1 MERLNFFM
9 KYHLSLILFLVGLL
23 GNYSVWA
30 VDPAKESDKKSK
42 TNPTAPAKTP
52 AKAAQPAPA
61 AKAVAP
67 APAKVETPLPDDIE
81 KEHERA
87 VEIARDGKPAE
98 GLKILA
104 RLSKQYP
111 DNYPIYRDMIII
123 TTWTDQCKDALTLYE
138 KIKNR
143 PNQEGYLISAVAECK
158 ANSAKRN
165 ERIRQLRE
173 AMAMIRGAMQ
183 TNPQDDDLRQ
193 SLKTLKEDLKVE
205 ISQVVEATLN
215 TNESAEG
222 NRQWALST
230 RYTHRINDPLR
241 VYARLFLMRA
251 DDKKFPTGDID
262 RAGIGLTYDFNEY
275 FSINQDLSTDMRE
288 SGEEGSTTT
297 LSVFPNPLWSIVGE
311 YATFAEDVPLRGKA
325 EGATAKRM
333 SLATDYHSVDYR
345 WLWGASIAQYDFD
358 EPNFIDQF
366 GDPVIRNPDNKRTA
380 LSTYGEYA
388 FELKPQREQRLSLSL
403 STSKNTEFDRVYF
416 NPEKD
421 RSVILTYQL
430 NIVFNTKLY
439 RHVDILSIYGGIYQE
454 DVSTLDYNNSL
465 NDADPTN
472 DLKRSYSDPVGGI
485 RYAQEYDFSKYTAL
499 RWGISYSSNVYDGN
513 REGNA
518 AADLG
523 FVHRF

>member
-1 MERLNFFM
+1 M
-9 KYHLSLILFLVGLL
+9 YSSLIVRVLAWKITTKPKRINFSMKHHISLFFFWVGLL
-23 GNYSVWA
+23 GNPTAWA
-30 VDPAKESDKKSK
+30 VDSAPEKKPVKAAK
-42 TNPTAPAKTP
+42 TAPVAK
-52 AKAAQPAPA
+52 
-61 AKAVAP
+61 VA
-67 APAKVETPLPDDIE
+67 APAKVETPLPDEAE
-81 KEHERA
+81 KEHKRA
-87 VEIARDGKPAE
+87 VDIARDGKPTE

-111 DNYPIYRDMIII
+111 DNYSLYRDTIII
-123 TTWTDQCKDALTLYE
+123 TTWTDQCKEALTLYE

-173 AMAMIRGAMQ
+173 AMAMISGAMQ
-183 TNPQDDDLRQ
+183 TNAQDEDLRQ
-193 SLKTLKEDLKVE
+193 TLKTLKEDLKLE
-205 ISQVVEATLN
+205 TSQVVEASLN
-215 TNESAEG
+215 TSESQGG

-251 DDKKFPTGDID
+251 VDKEFATGDLD

-275 FSINQDLSTDMRE
+275 LSINQDLSTDMRN

-333 SLATDYHSVDYR
+333 SLGTDFHTVDYR
-345 WLWGASIAQYDFD
+345 WLWGASISQYDFD
-358 EPNFIDQF
+358 EPNFTDQF
-366 GDPVIRNPDNKRTA
+366 GGPVIRNPDNQRTA

-388 FELKPQREQRLSLSL
+388 LELKPQREQRLSLSL
-403 STSKNTEFDRVYF
+403 SSSKNTEFGRTYF

-421 RSVILTYQL
+421 MGVILTYQL
-430 NIVFNTKLY
+430 NIIFNTKLH
-439 RHVDILSIYGGIYQE
+439 RHVDTLSVYGGIYQA
-454 DVSTLDYNNSL
+454 DAAALDGPNNIQ
-465 NDADPTN
+465 
-472 DLKRSYSDPVGGI
+472 RSFSDPVAGI
-485 RYAQEYDFSKYTAL
+485 RYAQEYDFTKYTAL
-499 RWGISYSSNVYDGN
+499 RWGISYRSNVYDGN
-513 REGNA
+513 REGNT
-518 AADLG
+518 AADIG
-523 FVHRF
+523 FVLRF